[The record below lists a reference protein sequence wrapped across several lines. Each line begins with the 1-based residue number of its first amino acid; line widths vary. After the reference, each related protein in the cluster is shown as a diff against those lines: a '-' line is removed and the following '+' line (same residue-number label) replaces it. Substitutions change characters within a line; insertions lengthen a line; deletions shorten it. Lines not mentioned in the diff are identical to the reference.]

1 MFHSEREGPFWERL
15 VHKRNGEIADSIFL
29 PTYLRWSNRFSSSA
43 APCPAQP
50 SSSPHSP
57 HIVIGITHPQTCLVL
72 GDRLR
77 TLREAGFRVTLV
89 SSPGALLTHTA
100 AQEGVESIAIP
111 IQREMAPV
119 ADLLSLLRLCWLLWR
134 LKPDMTE
141 FSTPKAGLLGSI
153 AAMLCGVPSRV
164 YLLRGLKLETS
175 TGIKRRILLAAERVA
190 SACSHVVLC
199 NSESL
204 RKQALALRVAPEAKL
219 LLLGSGSSGGV
230 DVKRF
235 SPGPG
240 ILRARLGLPPDAPV
254 VGFVGRLTRDKG
266 LPELVEAFVAIL
278 AARPQAHL
286 LLVGWFDVAEDA
298 LSRKLRSR
306 IKNHPRIHLTGY
318 VADTAP
324 YYRVMD
330 VMVLPTWRE
339 GFPNV
344 VLEAAASGIPVVTT
358 LCTGSRDAVV
368 PEVTGLLIPPGY
380 PVAIREAVLQLLRN
394 PERRCRMGEAARAWV
409 LENYVNG
416 RVLGLTV
423 ECYMSLLKRNRPV
436 NTKRAPVPAD
446 SVLNPI

>member
-1 MFHSEREGPFWERL
+1 ML
-15 VHKRNGEIADSIFL
+15 KRNGEIADSIFL
-29 PTYLRWSNRFSSSA
+29 PTFFRVSNRLFPVSA
-43 APCPAQP
+43 RLAEP
-50 SSSPHSP
+50 SSTSQRP
-57 HIVIGITHPQTCLVL
+57 HIVVGITSPQTCLVL
-72 GDRLR
+72 GGRLR

-89 SSPGALLTHTA
+89 SSPGALLTRTA
-100 AQEGVESIAIP
+100 AREGVESVAIP
-111 IQREMAPV
+111 MRRGMAPV
-119 ADLLSLLRLCWLLWR
+119 SDLLSLLRLCWLLWR
-134 LKPDMTE
+134 LKPEMTE
-141 FSTPKAGLLGSI
+141 FSTPKAGLLGSV

-164 YLLRGLKLETS
+164 YFLRGLKLETS
-175 TGIKRRILLAAERVA
+175 TGIKRRILLATERLA
-190 SACSHVVLC
+190 SACSHAVLC

-204 RKQALALRVAPEAKL
+204 RNQALALRLAPEAKL
-219 LLLGSGSSGGV
+219 RLLGSGSSGGV
-230 DVKRF
+230 DVERF
-235 SPGPG
+235 SPGPDS
-240 ILRARLGLPPDAPV
+240 LRARLGLPPDAPV

-266 LPELVEAFVAIL
+266 LPELVEAFDAIL

-286 LLVGWFDVAEDA
+286 LLVGWFDASEDA
-298 LSRKLRSR
+298 LGRDLRSR
-306 IKNHPRIHLTGY
+306 IKNHPRIHMTGY

-324 YYRVMD
+324 YYRAMD

-380 PVAIREAVLQLLRN
+380 PVAIYEAVLQLLGN
-394 PERRCRMGEAARAWV
+394 PQRHCRMGKAARAWV

-423 ECYMSLLKRNRPV
+423 RYYKNLLERNRPV
-436 NTKRAPVPAD
+436 DARRVPVPVD

>member
-1 MFHSEREGPFWERL
+1 MP
-15 VHKRNGEIADSIFL
+15 VPA
-29 PTYLRWSNRFSSSA
+29 RWA
-43 APCPAQP
+43 EP
-50 SSSPHSP
+50 SRSSPIA
-57 HIVIGITHPQTCLVL
+57 HIVVGITSPQTCLVL
-72 GDRLR
+72 GGRLR

-89 SSPGALLTHTA
+89 SSPGALLTRTA
-100 AQEGVESIAIP
+100 AQEGVESVAIP
-111 IQREMAPV
+111 MRRGMAPA

-134 LKPDMTE
+134 LKPEMTE
-141 FSTPKAGLLGSI
+141 FSTPKAGLLGSV

-164 YLLRGLKLETS
+164 YLLRGLRLETS
-175 TGIKRRILLAAERVA
+175 TGIKRCILLAAERVA

-204 RKQALALRVAPEAKL
+204 RNQALALRVAPEDKL
-219 LLLGSGSSGGV
+219 RLLGSGSSNGV
-230 DVKRF
+230 DVERF

-240 ILRARLGLPPDAPV
+240 TLRARLGLPPDAPV

-266 LPELVEAFVAIL
+266 LPELVEAFDAIL

-286 LLVGWFDVAEDA
+286 LLVGWFDASEDA
-298 LSRKLRSR
+298 LGSALRSR
-306 IKNHPRIHLTGY
+306 IKNHPHIHMTGY

-324 YYRVMD
+324 YYRAMD

-380 PVAIREAVLQLLRN
+380 PVAIREAVLQLLGN
-394 PERRCRMGEAARAWV
+394 PVRRCRMGKAARAWV
-409 LENYVNG
+409 LQNYVNG

-423 ECYMSLLKRNRPV
+423 RCYLSLLERNQPV
-436 NTKRAPVPAD
+436 DTRRVPVATGR
-446 SVLNPI
+446 VLNPI